1 VLGIVEGGINPQSSD
16 YFQKLF
22 KIDSYSMFIE
32 ILTEGCRMKNVMM
45 VIILLT
51 IAGGAVGAVASTTS
65 KTVQPEFPGV
75 QHTIYPVYTR
85 S

>member
-1 VLGIVEGGINPQSSD
+1 
-16 YFQKLF
+16 
-22 KIDSYSMFIE
+22 
-32 ILTEGCRMKNVMM
+32 MKNVMM